1 MSDDFLSRFHEEP
14 RGEFAEDLKRRLRD
28 IEVAEAEPTGSRR
41 GRAVPV
47 LAGTA
52 FAAVVAL
59 AFTLPPVRAAARNFL
74 DLFRVKRFAA
84 VPVDPDRLARLE
96 RGGLD
101 LKSLVSEQVEVIE
114 PARKPAPVD
123 GPEAA
128 SAAAGLGVRQPSVLP
143 RGAALAEVSVGHP
156 GAFRVSLDV
165 SKLELVARAVGVDD
179 PDIPASWNG
188 ATIQVQAPP
197 VVMMRYHRGTEDF
210 MLLQSRN
217 PEIEVPEGIDLARL
231 GTLGLRMTGMTSEEA
246 RLFARTI
253 DWRSTLLVPIP
264 VQGGTFREV
273 EVRGQKGS
281 LVTSMQPPKPSAD
294 GTPRSGRWRS
304 VLLWADGGEI
314 FALDGPG
321 QGIEIL
327 EMAQSIP

>member
-1 MSDDFLSRFHEEP
+1 
-14 RGEFAEDLKRRLRD
+14 
-28 IEVAEAEPTGSRR
+28 
-41 GRAVPV
+41 
-47 LAGTA
+47 
-52 FAAVVAL
+52 
-59 AFTLPPVRAAARNFL
+59 
-74 DLFRVKRFAA
+74 
-84 VPVDPDRLARLE
+84 
-96 RGGLD
+96 
-101 LKSLVSEQVEVIE
+101 
-114 PARKPAPVD
+114 
-123 GPEAA
+123 
-128 SAAAGLGVRQPSVLP
+128 
-143 RGAALAEVSVGHP
+143 
-156 GAFRVSLDV
+156 VSLDV
-165 SKLELVARAVGVDD
+165 SKVELVARAVGVDD

-197 VVMMRYHRGTEDF
+197 VVMMRYHRGADDF
-210 MLLQSRN
+210 VLLQSRN
-217 PEIEVPEGIDLARL
+217 PAIEVPEGVDLARL

-273 EVRGQKGS
+273 EVGGQKGL
-281 LVTSMQPPKPSAD
+281 LVTSMQQPKASAD

-327 EMAQSIP
+327 EMAQSIR